1 MEKNVDK
8 EKVFCVLLTD
18 RSEAFDCLD
27 HELLTVKLNAYGF
40 NLPALRVVHD
50 YLSNRKQIIKI
61 ENTYTNWMK
70 IIFSVPQVLMLG
82 QLLLN
87 LSLADLF
94 LIINDADV
102 ASYVDDNIPYIIAD

>member
-1 MEKNVDK
+1 
-8 EKVFCVLLTD
+8 
-18 RSEAFDCLD
+18 
-27 HELLTVKLNAYGF
+27 
-40 NLPALRVVHD
+40 
-50 YLSNRKQIIKI
+50 
-61 ENTYTNWMK
+61 MK

-82 QLLLN
+82 QFLLN

>member
-50 YLSNRKQIIKI
+50 YLSNRNNK
-61 ENTYTNWMK
+61 N
-70 IIFSVPQVLMLG
+70 
-82 QLLLN
+82 
-87 LSLADLF
+87 
-94 LIINDADV
+94 
-102 ASYVDDNIPYIIAD
+102 